1 MQEVFG
7 FSGKKMKWM
16 CLCYLP
22 RNRKFMPLCNYDST
36 WLNLLLMLVLASWK
50 GKFFGLLFLK
60 WLNYITFPGFCLV
73 ILIRHF
79 VAMIS

>member
-36 WLNLLLMLVLASWK
+36 WLIFIAYASPHIMERKILWSTLFEVAKLHNLPWLLL
-50 GKFFGLLFLK
+50 GDF
-60 WLNYITFPGFCLV
+60 N
-73 ILIRHF
+73 
-79 VAMIS
+79 